1 MLGYFMCLESFLYS
15 LTVTPAR
22 FLVIF
27 VRWFL
32 SIFSSR
38 FKLSRWQSYEL
49 VRGLLTMSC
58 FVALRSVKSS
68 FLYHLIRSQSFIK
81 IYVIYN
87 FFDTMDRLLTM
98 FGRDIV
104 ESLYWLIIGKKVD
117 DEKRYP
123 LVVYVFLEFAYFSN
137 YLYISIYY
145 IIILF
150 IYFIYGNISFLIGLH
165 SILLFTQA
173 MVLNVSVNSFSEGF
187 VPLLISHNFSEL
199 RSGLFRK
206 FEPEHIYQL
215 CINDAFERFQLLFY
229 LGIITIHN
237 FSSISWHI
245 LSQKRMLWLTL
256 KALFWCMGIELFVDN
271 VKHSAVNR
279 FSNPLSDVYKNFRT
293 MFRVNILSS
302 FNSVPPYES
311 SFGNARIMNSTIIPH
326 ACAFVHVLYG
336 CVIVPMDVQTRVWF
350 LCALYL
356 GAFIARTLLQK
367 ILIAHSQRKLKDVK
381 NLNEVIS
388 TYSNIC
394 RYTPFHG
401 RFAI

>member
-15 LTVTPAR
+15 LTMTPAR

-145 IIILF
+145 IIIF
-150 IYFIYGNISFLIGLH
+150 IY
-165 SILLFTQA
+165 
-173 MVLNVSVNSFSEGF
+173 
-187 VPLLISHNFSEL
+187 
-199 RSGLFRK
+199 
-206 FEPEHIYQL
+206 
-215 CINDAFERFQLLFY
+215 LFY
-229 LGIITIHN
+229 L
-237 FSSISWHI
+237 
-245 LSQKRMLWLTL
+245 
-256 KALFWCMGIELFVDN
+256 
-271 VKHSAVNR
+271 
-279 FSNPLSDVYKNFRT
+279 
-293 MFRVNILSS
+293 
-302 FNSVPPYES
+302 
-311 SFGNARIMNSTIIPH
+311 
-326 ACAFVHVLYG
+326 
-336 CVIVPMDVQTRVWF
+336 
-350 LCALYL
+350 
-356 GAFIARTLLQK
+356 
-367 ILIAHSQRKLKDVK
+367 
-381 NLNEVIS
+381 
-388 TYSNIC
+388 
-394 RYTPFHG
+394 
-401 RFAI
+401 

>member
-1 MLGYFMCLESFLYS
+1 M
-15 LTVTPAR
+15 
-22 FLVIF
+22 
-27 VRWFL
+27 
-32 SIFSSR
+32 
-38 FKLSRWQSYEL
+38 
-49 VRGLLTMSC
+49 
-58 FVALRSVKSS
+58 
-68 FLYHLIRSQSFIK
+68 
-81 IYVIYN
+81 
-87 FFDTMDRLLTM
+87 
-98 FGRDIV
+98 
-104 ESLYWLIIGKKVD
+104 
-117 DEKRYP
+117 
-123 LVVYVFLEFAYFSN
+123 
-137 YLYISIYY
+137 
-145 IIILF
+145 
-150 IYFIYGNISFLIGLH
+150 H

-279 FSNPLSDVYKNFRT
+279 FSNPLPDVHKNFRT

-326 ACAFVHVLYG
+326 VCAFVHVLYG

-356 GAFIARTLLQK
+356 GAFVARTLLQK